1 MEGPGELWRRLLFLL
16 GRGRF
21 NREMEVEMRFH
32 LESRAERN
40 RAEGMDGDEANYAAR
55 RRFGNA
61 PLLEEKS
68 REAWGWSA
76 LDHLAQD
83 VKFAV
88 RSLGRNPFFVV
99 VVVLTLA
106 FGIGVNTAIF
116 SAVNV
121 LLLNPYP
128 FPQPER
134 ILSVDARHISGK
146 NSNTGYRDFLD
157 WQQQNSVFDAMA
169 ISPETGGY
177 TLTGQGEPQ
186 RMTGGATTA
195 DFLRVLGVQPVV
207 GRFFTADEDK
217 PGAAPVAVLTYATWR
232 QRFNGDAA
240 VVGRTMTLNGQA
252 FTVIGVLPRG
262 FAYPGIETCAF
273 FTALGES
280 SSNSRNQH
288 QYGVV
293 ARLKAGVT
301 VEQAQSDMNT
311 IAQRLEREFPATNTG
326 WGVKVQPTGAAL
338 AAETGRLVWVL
349 FAAVGF
355 VLLLACVNVSGL
367 LLARASGRTKEIAIR
382 SSLGAGRGRIVRQML
397 TETVLL
403 SLSGGGVGIL
413 LAVWLM
419 KVLRAAAPQE
429 LALDAT
435 LHLNSAVLAFTV
447 AVSLL
452 TGIAAG
458 LAPAWSAS
466 GAEPNSILK
475 EDGNS
480 WSRARSRNRLM
491 AWLVAGEVALS
502 VILMAGAGLLVKSFA
517 LALDVDT
524 GLRVEHVLTFALNL
538 PGAKYSSDSGVS
550 TFYRDLLERLK
561 NSPGVEAAA
570 GVMTLP
576 MTGGVTGGAFQVE
589 GRAKAPD
596 WVDTL
601 VQYNASTPGY
611 FGTMGIPI
619 LRGRDF
625 NEQDNEAGLP
635 VAIVNDALA
644 RQYFP
649 NEDPIRH
656 RYRDDPA
663 YGGQWRT
670 IVGVA
675 ANIQHQQPTKPPMPG
690 VYLPHAQ
697 WPANS
702 MWITVRGRGDAA
714 QLAET
719 ARTAVRGLDG
729 DLPLL
734 KIRTM
739 REVVGDSLAESRLAA
754 SLLSGFA
761 VFALLLAAIGIYGI
775 VDYSVRQRRREM
787 GIRMAL
793 GATYGDV
800 VALVVRKGALP
811 AVAGV
816 VVGVPLALAGA
827 GVIRAMLYGTSPRD
841 LTVFLGVPA
850 LLLVVALGASY
861 LPARRAAKVDSM
873 AALRCE

>member
-16 GRGRF
+16 DRGRF
-21 NREMEVEMRFH
+21 NREMEEEMRFH
-32 LESRAERN
+32 LESRAERS
-40 RAEGMDGDEANYAAR
+40 RAEGMDGDEASYAAR

-76 LDHLAQD
+76 LDHFVQD

-88 RSLGRNPFFVV
+88 RSLGKNPFFVV

-116 SAVNV
+116 STVNA

-134 ILSVDARHISGK
+134 IVSVDARHISGK
-146 NSNTGYRDFLD
+146 NSGAGYRVFLD
-157 WQQQNSVFDAMA
+157 WQQQNAVFDAMA
-169 ISPETGGY
+169 ISPWGNDY

-186 RMTGGATTA
+186 RMTGGPTTA
-195 DFLRVLGVQPVV
+195 NFLRVLGIQPVL
-207 GRFFTADEDK
+207 GRFFTAEEDS
-217 PGAAPVAVLTYATWR
+217 PGAARVAVLTYATWR
-232 QRFNGDAA
+232 QRFGGDAA
-240 VVGRTMTLNGQA
+240 VLGRTLTLNGRS

-262 FAYPGIETCAF
+262 FAFPGIKTCEF
-273 FTALGES
+273 FTALQES
-280 SSNSRNQH
+280 GSMDRNQH

-301 VEQAQSDMNT
+301 VEQAQSDMST
-311 IAQRLEREFPATNTG
+311 IAQRLEQQYPATNTG
-326 WGVKVQPTGAAL
+326 WGVKVEPIGAAL
-338 AAETGRLVWVL
+338 AEGTGTLVWVL

-382 SSLGAGRGRIVRQML
+382 SSLGAGRARIVRQML

-403 SLSGGGVGIL
+403 SLCGGGVGIL
-413 LAVWLM
+413 LALWLM
-419 KVLRAAAPQE
+419 KVLRAAAPEE

-435 LHLNSAVLAFTV
+435 LHLNPAVLAFTV
-447 AVSLL
+447 AVSVL

-475 EDGNS
+475 EDGNA

-491 AWLVAGEVALS
+491 SWLVAGEVALS
-502 VILMAGAGLLVKSFA
+502 VILMSGAGLLVKSFA
-517 LALDVDT
+517 VALHVDT
-524 GLRVEHVLTFALNL
+524 GLRVEHVLTFALEL
-538 PGAKYSSDSGVS
+538 PGAKYSSDPRVS
-550 TFYRDLLERLK
+550 AFYGDLLERLK
-561 NSPGVEAAA
+561 NSAGVEAAA

-576 MTGGVTGGAFQVE
+576 MTGGMTGGAFQVE
-589 GRAKAPD
+589 GRPKAPD

-601 VQYNASTPGY
+601 VQYNVSTPGY
-611 FGTMGIPI
+611 FGAMGIPI

-625 NEQDNEAGLP
+625 NEQDNGASLP

-649 NEDPIRH
+649 KEDPIGR
-656 RYRDDPA
+656 RYRDD
-663 YGGQWRT
+663 YDGKWRT

-675 ANIQHQQPTKPPMPG
+675 ANIQNQQPTKPPVPG
-690 VYLPHAQ
+690 VYAPHAQ
-697 WPANS
+697 WPSNS

-714 QLAET
+714 QSTAT
-719 ARTAVRGLDG
+719 ARAAVRELDG

-739 REVVGDSLAESRLAA
+739 REVVGDSLTESRLVA

-761 VFALLLAAIGIYGI
+761 VFALLLAGIGIYGI

-793 GATYGDV
+793 GATYGNV
-800 VALVVRKGALP
+800 VALVVRKGTLP

-816 VVGVPLALAGA
+816 AVGVPAALAGA

-841 LTVFLGVPA
+841 LAVFMGVPA
-850 LLLVVALGASY
+850 VLLLVALGASY

>member
-1 MEGPGELWRRLLFLL
+1 MEGPGELWRRFLFLF
-16 GRGRF
+16 GRSRF
-21 NREMEVEMRFH
+21 KREMEEELRFH

-68 REAWGWSA
+68 RAAWGWSA

-83 VKFAV
+83 VKFAI
-88 RSLGRNPFFVV
+88 RSLRKNPFFVL

-116 SAVNV
+116 SAVNA

-128 FPQPER
+128 FPQPDR
-134 ILSVDARHISGK
+134 ILSVDARHTSGK
-146 NSNTGYRDFLD
+146 NSGTGYRDFLD
-157 WQQQNSVFDAMA
+157 WRQQNAVFDAMA
-169 ISPETGGY
+169 IAPSTGGY
-177 TLTGQGEPQ
+177 TLTGAGEPQ

-207 GRFFTADEDK
+207 GRFFTAEEDS
-217 PGAAPVAVLTYATWR
+217 PGAAPVAMLTYATWR
-232 QRFNGDAA
+232 QRFSGDPA
-240 VVGRTMTLNGQA
+240 VLGRTLTLDGRA

-262 FAYPGIETCAF
+262 FAFPGIETCEF
-273 FTALGES
+273 FTALREYPNEG
-280 SSNSRNQH
+280 RNQH

-293 ARLKAGVT
+293 ARLKPSVS
-301 VEQAQSDMNT
+301 VEQAQSDMST
-311 IAQRLEREFPATNTG
+311 IAQRLERQYPATNTG
-326 WGVKVQPTGAAL
+326 WGVKVQPIRAAL
-338 AAETGRLVWVL
+338 AEETGTLVWVL

-382 SSLGAGRGRIVRQML
+382 SSLGAGRGRIERQML

-403 SLSGGGVGIL
+403 SLSGGGVEIL
-413 LAVWLM
+413 LALWLM

-435 LHLNSAVLAFTV
+435 LHLNPAVLAFTV

-452 TGIAAG
+452 TGIVSG

-475 EDGNS
+475 EDGNA

-491 AWLVAGEVALS
+491 SWLVAGEVALS

-517 LALDVDT
+517 LALHVDT
-524 GLRVEHVLTFALNL
+524 GLRVEHVLTFALDL
-538 PGAKYSSDSGVS
+538 PDAKYSSGPRV
-550 TFYRDLLERLK
+550 TAFYRDLLERLK
-561 NSPGVEAAA
+561 NSPGVETAA
-570 GVMTLP
+570 GVSTLP
-576 MTGGVTGGAFQVE
+576 MTAGMTGGSFQVD
-589 GRAKAPD
+589 GRPKAPD

-601 VQYNASTPGY
+601 VQYNISTPGY
-611 FGTMGIPI
+611 FGAMGIPI

-625 NEQDNEAGLP
+625 NEQDSEASLP

-649 NEDPIRH
+649 NEDPIGH
-656 RYRDDPA
+656 RYRDD
-663 YGGQWRT
+663 YDGKWRT

-675 ANIQHQQPTKPPMPG
+675 ASIQHQQPTKPPMPG
-690 VYLPHAQ
+690 VYSPHAQ
-697 WPANS
+697 SPSNS

-714 QLAET
+714 QLTET
-719 ARTAVRGLDG
+719 ARAAVRAQDR

-734 KIRTM
+734 KIRTL
-739 REVVGDSLAESRLAA
+739 REVVGDSLTESRLVA

-775 VDYSVRQRRREM
+775 VDYSVRQRRHEM

-793 GATYGDV
+793 GATYGNV

-816 VVGVPLALAGA
+816 AVGVPAALAGA
-827 GVIRAMLYGTSPRD
+827 GVIRAMLYSTSPRD
-841 LTVFLGVPA
+841 LTVFMGVPA
-850 LLLVVALGASY
+850 LLLLVALGASY
-861 LPARRAAKVDSM
+861 LPARRAAKVDSI

>member
-1 MEGPGELWRRLLFLL
+1 MEGPGELWRRFLFLF
-16 GRGRF
+16 GRSRF
-21 NREMEVEMRFH
+21 NRELEEELRFH
-32 LESRAERN
+32 LESQAERN
-40 RAEGMDGDEANYAAR
+40 RADGMDGDEANCAAR
-55 RRFGNA
+55 RQFGNA

-76 LDHLAQD
+76 LDHLVQD

-88 RSLGRNPFFVV
+88 RSLRRNPFFAL

-106 FGIGVNTAIF
+106 FGIGVNAAIF
-116 SAVNV
+116 SAVNALV
-121 LLLNPYP
+121 LNPYP
-128 FPQPER
+128 FPQPDR

-146 NSNTGYRDFLD
+146 NRGTGYRDFLD
-157 WQQQNSVFDAMA
+157 WQQQNAAFEAMA
-169 ISPETGGY
+169 ITPETGGY

-186 RMTGGATTA
+186 RMTGGATTM
-195 DFLRVLGVQPVV
+195 DFLRVLGVQPVL
-207 GRFFTADEDK
+207 GRFFTAEEDR

-232 QRFNGDAA
+232 QRFGGDPA
-240 VVGRTMTLNGQA
+240 VLGRTMTLNGQA

-262 FAYPGIETCAF
+262 FAFPGIETCEF
-273 FTALGES
+273 FTALRDS
-280 SSNSRNQH
+280 SSAGRNQH

-293 ARLKAGVT
+293 ARLRTGVS
-301 VEQAQSDMNT
+301 VEQAQSEMST
-311 IAQRLEREFPATNTG
+311 IAQRLERQYPTTNTG
-326 WGVKVQPTGAAL
+326 WGVKVRPIRAAL
-338 AAETGRLVWVL
+338 AEETGTLVWVL

-382 SSLGAGRGRIVRQML
+382 ASLGAGRGRIVRQML

-413 LAVWLM
+413 LAVWSM
-419 KVLRAAAPQE
+419 RVLRAAAPEE

-435 LHLNSAVLAFTV
+435 LRLNPAVLAFTV

-458 LAPAWSAS
+458 LVPAWSAS
-466 GAEPNSILK
+466 GADPNSILK
-475 EDGNS
+475 EDGNA

-491 AWLVAGEVALS
+491 SWLVAGEVALS

-517 LALDVDT
+517 LALHVDT
-524 GLRVEHVLTFALNL
+524 GLHVEHVLTFALDL
-538 PGAKYSSDSGVS
+538 PDAKYSSGPRI
-550 TFYRDLLERLK
+550 TGFYRDLLERLK

-576 MTGGVTGGAFQVE
+576 MTGGMTGGSFQVDV
-589 GRAKAPD
+589 RPKAAD

-601 VQYNASTPGY
+601 VQYNIATPGY
-611 FGTMGIPI
+611 FRTMGIPI

-625 NEQDNEAGLP
+625 NEQDNEASMP
-635 VAIVNDALA
+635 VAIVNDTLV

-649 NEDPIRH
+649 NEDPIGH
-656 RYRDDPA
+656 RYRDD
-663 YGGQWRT
+663 YDGRWRT

-690 VYLPHAQ
+690 VYSPHAQ
-697 WPANS
+697 SPQNA
-702 MWITVRGRGDAA
+702 MWITVCGRGEAA
-714 QLAET
+714 QLTDT
-719 ARTAVRGLDG
+719 ARRAVRELDG

-734 KIRTM
+734 KMRTM
-739 REVVGDSLAESRLAA
+739 REVVADSLTESRLVA

-761 VFALLLAAIGIYGI
+761 VFALLLAATGIYGI
-775 VDYSVRQRRREM
+775 VDYSVRQRRHEM

-800 VALVVRKGALP
+800 VALVVQKGALP

-816 VVGVPLALAGA
+816 AVGVPAAMA
-827 GVIRAMLYGTSPRD
+827 ASGVMRAMLYGTSPRD

-850 LLLVVALGASY
+850 LLLLVALGASY
-861 LPARRAAKVDSM
+861 LPAHRAAKVDSI

>member
-1 MEGPGELWRRLLFLL
+1 MEGPGELWRRFLFLF
-16 GRGRF
+16 GRSRF
-21 NREMEVEMRFH
+21 NREMEEELRFH

-40 RAEGMDGDEANYAAR
+40 RAEGMIGDEADCAAR

-68 REAWGWSA
+68 REAWGWSG
-76 LDHLAQD
+76 LDHLTQD
-83 VKFAV
+83 VKFAI
-88 RSLGRNPFFVV
+88 RSLRKNPFFVV
-99 VVVLTLA
+99 VVILTLA

-116 SAVNV
+116 SAVNA

-128 FPQPER
+128 FPQPDR
-134 ILSVDARHISGK
+134 IVSVEARHTSGT
-146 NSNTGYRDFLD
+146 NINTGYRDYLD
-157 WQQQNSVFDAMA
+157 WQQQNAVFETMA
-169 ISPETGGY
+169 ITPESRGY
-177 TLTGQGEPQ
+177 TLTGAGEPQ
-186 RMTGGATTA
+186 RMTGGLTTA
-195 DFLRVLGVQPVV
+195 GFLRVLGVNPVL
-207 GRFFTADEDK
+207 GRFFTGDEDK

-232 QRFNGDAA
+232 QRFGGDPA
-240 VVGRTMTLNGQA
+240 VLGRTMTLNA
-252 FTVIGVLPRG
+252 RTFTVIGVLPRG
-262 FAYPGIETCAF
+262 FAFPGIETCDF
-273 FTALGES
+273 FSALGES
-280 SSNSRNQH
+280 ASMGRTQH

-293 ARLKAGVT
+293 ARLRAGVS
-301 VEQAQSDMNT
+301 VEQAQSDMST
-311 IAQRLEREFPATNTG
+311 IARRLEQQYPATNTG
-326 WGVKVQPTGAAL
+326 WGVKVQPIGAAL
-338 AAETGRLVWVL
+338 AEQTGTLVGVW

-403 SLSGGGVGIL
+403 SLSGGAVGIL

-419 KVLRAAAPQE
+419 KVLRAAAPEE

-435 LHLNSAVLAFTV
+435 LHLNPAVLAFTV

-452 TGIAAG
+452 TGIVSG

-466 GAEPNSILK
+466 GAEPNSVLK
-475 EDGNS
+475 EDGNA
-480 WSRARSRNRLM
+480 WSRTRSRNRM
-491 AWLVAGEVALS
+491 MSWLVAGEVALS
-502 VILMAGAGLLVKSFA
+502 VILMAGAGLLMKSFA

-538 PGAKYSSDSGVS
+538 PGAKYSSEARVS
-550 TFYRDLLERLK
+550 AFYGDLLERLK
-561 NSPGVEAAA
+561 SSAGVEAVA
-570 GVMTLP
+570 GVMNLP
-576 MTGGVTGGAFQVE
+576 MTAGITGGSFQVE
-589 GRAKAPD
+589 GRPKAPD

-601 VQYNASTPGY
+601 VEYNATTPGY
-611 FGTMGIPI
+611 FSAMGIPI

-625 NEQDNEAGLP
+625 NAQDNGASLP
-635 VAIVNDALA
+635 VAIVNETLA

-649 NEDPIRH
+649 NEDPIGH
-656 RYRDDPA
+656 RYRDD
-663 YGGQWRT
+663 YSGKWRT
-670 IVGVA
+670 IVGVTA
-675 ANIQHQQPTKPPMPG
+675 SVQHEQPTKPPMPG
-690 VYLPHAQ
+690 VYAPHAQ
-697 WPANS
+697 WPSNS
-702 MWITVRGRGDAA
+702 MWVTVRGRGDAA
-714 QLAET
+714 QLTET
-719 ARTAVRGLDG
+719 ARRAVRELDG

-739 REVVGDSLAESRLAA
+739 REVVADSLTESRLMA

-816 VVGVPLALAGA
+816 AVGVPLALAGA

-841 LTVFLGVPA
+841 LTVFMGVPA
-850 LLLVVALGASY
+850 LLLLVAVGASY

>member
-21 NREMEVEMRFH
+21 NREMEEEMRFH
-32 LESRAERN
+32 VESRAERN
-40 RAEGMDGDEANYAAR
+40 RAEGMDGDEAGFAAR

-88 RSLGRNPFFVV
+88 RSLRKNPFFVV

-116 SAVNV
+116 SVVNA

-128 FPQPER
+128 FPQPDR
-134 ILSVDARHISGK
+134 ILSVEARHVSGK

-157 WQQQNSVFDAMA
+157 WQQQNAVFEAMA
-169 ISPETGGY
+169 ITPESRGY

-186 RMTGGATTA
+186 RMTGGLTTA
-195 DFLRVLGVQPVV
+195 GFLRVLGIRPVL
-207 GRFFTADEDK
+207 GRFFTAEEDS
-217 PGAAPVAVLTYATWR
+217 PGAARVAVLTYATWR
-232 QRFNGDAA
+232 QRFDGDPA
-240 VVGRTMTLNGQA
+240 VLGRTMTLNGLN

-262 FAYPGIETCAF
+262 FAFPGIETWDF
-273 FTALGES
+273 LTAVRES
-280 SSNSRNQH
+280 ASMGRTQH

-293 ARLKAGVT
+293 ARLKSGVT
-301 VEQAQSDMNT
+301 VEQAQSEMST
-311 IAQRLEREFPATNTG
+311 IAQRLEKQYPATNTG
-326 WGVKVQPTGAAL
+326 WGVKVQPIGAAL
-338 AAETGRLVWVL
+338 AEGTGTLVWVL

-419 KVLRAAAPQE
+419 KVLRAAAPAE

-435 LHLNSAVLAFTV
+435 LDLNPAVLGFTV

-458 LAPAWSAS
+458 LAPAWWAS

-475 EDGNS
+475 EDGNA
-480 WSRARSRNRLM
+480 WSRAPSRNRLM

-524 GLRVEHVLTFALNL
+524 GLRVEHVLTFALYL
-538 PGAKYSSDSGVS
+538 PGPKYASDPRVS
-550 TFYRDLLERLK
+550 AFYGSLLEQLK

-576 MTGGVTGGAFQVE
+576 MTGGMTGGAFQVE
-589 GRAKAPD
+589 GRPKAPD

-601 VQYNASTPGY
+601 VQYNVSTPGY
-611 FGTMGIPI
+611 FGAMGIPI

-625 NEQDNEAGLP
+625 NEQDNEASLP

-649 NEDPIRH
+649 NENPIGH
-656 RYRDDPA
+656 RYLDD
-663 YGGQWRT
+663 YDGKWRT
-670 IVGVA
+670 IVGVTA
-675 ANIQHQQPTKPPMPG
+675 SIHHQQPTNPPMAG
-690 VYLPHAQ
+690 VYAPHAQ
-697 WPANS
+697 WPSNS

-739 REVVGDSLAESRLAA
+739 REVVGDSLAESRLVA

-775 VDYSVRQRRREM
+775 VDYSVRQRRHEM

-800 VALVVRKGALP
+800 VALVVRKGTLP

-816 VVGVPLALAGA
+816 AVGVPVALAGA
-827 GVIRAMLYGTSPRD
+827 GVIRAMLYGTSPHD
-841 LTVFLGVPA
+841 LAVFMGVPA
-850 LLLVVALGASY
+850 VLLLVALGASY
-861 LPARRAAKVDSM
+861 LPARRAARVDSM

>member
-16 GRGRF
+16 GRSRF
-21 NREMEVEMRFH
+21 NREMEEEMRFH

-40 RAEGMDGDEANYAAR
+40 RAEGMNGDEAGFAAR
-55 RRFGNA
+55 RQFGNA

-68 REAWGWSA
+68 REAWGWSG
-76 LDHLAQD
+76 LDHLMQD
-83 VKFAV
+83 VKFAI
-88 RSLGRNPFFVV
+88 RSLRKNPFFVV

-116 SAVNV
+116 SAVNA

-128 FPQPER
+128 FPQPDR

-146 NSNTGYRDFLD
+146 NSGTGHRVFLD
-157 WQQQNSVFDAMA
+157 WQQQNTVFDVMA
-169 ISPETGGY
+169 ITPERRGY
-177 TLTGQGEPQ
+177 TLTGAGEPQ
-186 RMTGGATTA
+186 RMAGGLTTA
-195 DFLRVLGVQPVV
+195 DFLRVLGVQPVL
-207 GRFFTADEDK
+207 GRFFTAEEDS

-232 QRFNGDAA
+232 QRFGGDPA
-240 VVGRTMTLNGQA
+240 VLGRTMTLNA
-252 FTVIGVLPRG
+252 RTFTVIGVLPRG
-262 FAYPGIETCAF
+262 FAFPGIETCEF
-273 FTALGES
+273 FTALRES
-280 SSNSRNQH
+280 GSMDRNQH

-293 ARLKAGVT
+293 ARLKPGVT
-301 VEQAQSDMNT
+301 VEQAQSEMST
-311 IAQRLEREFPATNTG
+311 IARRLEQQYPATNTG
-326 WGVKVQPTGAAL
+326 WGVKVQPIGTAL
-338 AAETGRLVWVL
+338 AEETGTLVGVL

-367 LLARASGRTKEIAIR
+367 LLARASSRTREIAIR
-382 SSLGAGRGRIVRQML
+382 TSLGAGRGRIVRQML

-419 KVLRAAAPQE
+419 KVLRAAAPEE

-435 LHLNSAVLAFTV
+435 LHLNPAVLAFTV

-452 TGIAAG
+452 SGIVSG

-475 EDGNS
+475 EDGNA

-491 AWLVAGEVALS
+491 AWLVAGEVALA
-502 VILMAGAGLLVKSFA
+502 VILMAGAGLLMKSFA
-517 LALDVDT
+517 VALHVDT

-538 PGAKYSSDSGVS
+538 PGAKYSSDARVS
-550 TFYRDLLERLK
+550 AFYGDLLERLK
-561 NSPGVEAAA
+561 SSPGVEAAA

-576 MTGGVTGGAFQVE
+576 MIPGMTGGAFQVE
-589 GRAKAPD
+589 GRPKAPD

-601 VQYNASTPGY
+601 VQYNVSTPGY
-611 FGTMGIPI
+611 FGAMGIPI

-625 NEQDNEAGLP
+625 NQQDNGTSLP

-649 NEDPIRH
+649 NEDPIGH
-656 RYRDDPA
+656 RYRDD
-663 YGGQWRT
+663 YDGKWRT

-690 VYLPHAQ
+690 VYAPHTQ
-697 WPANS
+697 WPSNS
-702 MWITVRGRGDAA
+702 MWVTVRGRGDAA
-714 QLAET
+714 QLTDT
-719 ARTAVRGLDG
+719 ARTAVRERDH

-734 KIRTM
+734 NIRTM
-739 REVVGDSLAESRLAA
+739 REVVADSLSESRLVA

-761 VFALLLAAIGIYGI
+761 VFALLLATIGIYGI
-775 VDYSVRQRRREM
+775 VDYSVRQRSREM

-811 AVAGV
+811 AAAGV
-816 VVGVPLALAGA
+816 AVGVPAALAA
-827 GVIRAMLYGTSPRD
+827 CGVIRAILYGTGPRD
-841 LTVFLGVPA
+841 LSVFVGVPA
-850 LLLVVALGASY
+850 LLLLVALGASY
-861 LPARRAAKVDSM
+861 LPARRAAKVDSI